1 MTHPDFHTPSD
12 PQTPDDTALDP
23 WPLARRD
30 YLSGVSA
37 AIVAERYGLSVRT
50 LQRRAAAEG
59 WRHAD
64 VRPATRIRSDWNGPI
79 GSFMREM
86 IARDETLANRPEF
99 AQVSAVAEEQRYDLL
114 FAPTARNLRIHAFHQ
129 AAESAAMG
137 GFAEATAWM
146 RLLALVDRHA
156 GVVDHDIRLYT
167 PADHMRADYLG
178 QYGALRAEHEDTPPE
193 WPGGA

>member
-1 MTHPDFHTPSD
+1 M
-12 PQTPDDTALDP
+12 
-23 WPLARRD
+23 
-30 YLSGVSA
+30 
-37 AIVAERYGLSVRT
+37 
-50 LQRRAAAEG
+50 
-59 WRHAD
+59 
-64 VRPATRIRSDWNGPI
+64 
-79 GSFMREM
+79 
-86 IARDETLANRPEF
+86 
-99 AQVSAVAEEQRYDLL
+99 AEEQRYDLL

-129 AAESAAMG
+129 AAEAAAMG

-146 RLLALVDRHA
+146 RPLALVDRHA